1 MITNNI
7 SIIVLFE
14 DKGGII
20 IKLKKVFKGIIISAA
35 LMIFATACS
44 NQSKESIQKSD
55 TQQEETEYYQD
66 LSKSD
71 RQKIDFTFKA
81 VEDDSTDSSG
91 TSYIVD
97 TTVKNNG
104 TKNIKLSLSKF
115 FMMNPYDEET
125 KVTSSQKQTITLKSG
140 QKKTIK
146 QMFENVSKDVIDG
159 QGAYY
164 YLNKNY
170 RLAYFYDSTSDKG
183 ATSDNLSDS
192 AAKKFNKK
200 KADNDSQ
207 ASTTE
212 ESTTNNN
219 SSTTTNNT
227 NQQSTQQA
235 SSASNNVINTSSQA
249 IGLFKHMWGM
259 SSDRGGIIA
268 EPVNGGFYVHTDDSP
283 DANMGTTILY
293 DGSAVNS
300 DGTTTP
306 YSTLSQP
313 LNNPSQPNA
322 FDPSK
327 Y

>member
-1 MITNNI
+1 
-7 SIIVLFE
+7 
-14 DKGGII
+14 
-20 IKLKKVFKGIIISAA
+20 
-35 LMIFATACS
+35 MIFATACS

-81 VEDDSTDSSG
+81 VEDDSTDGSN
-91 TSYIVD
+91 TNYIVD

-104 TKNIKLSLSKF
+104 TKSIKLSLSKF

-170 RLAYFYDSTSDKG
+170 RLAYFYDSTSEKG
-183 ATSDNLSDS
+183 ATSDNLNDS

-200 KADNDSQ
+200 KADDDSQ
-207 ASTTE
+207 ASTTD
-212 ESTTNNN
+212 ESTNNN
-219 SSTTTNNT
+219 SSTTTENT
-227 NQQSTQQA
+227 NQQNSQQTNSQDNN
-235 SSASNNVINTSSQA
+235 SSVNVINTSDQA
-249 IGLFKHMWGM
+249 IAKFKQDWHMPM
-259 SSDRGGIIA
+259 RDVFA
-268 EPVNGGFYVHTDDSP
+268 EPVNGGFYVYTTD
-283 DANMGTTILY
+283 ALGGTTSETILY
-293 DGSAVNS
+293 DGSVINS
-300 DGTTTP
+300 S
-306 YSTLSQP
+306 YNS
-313 LNNPSQPNA
+313 PSDSDDSG
-322 FDPSK
+322 F
-327 Y
+327 